1 MRTGRAILGL
11 ELPGFT
17 SRGHCSFHFSGV
29 ETFFEPTANS
39 LARVSG
45 Q

>member
-1 MRTGRAILGL
+1 L
-11 ELPGFT
+11 EVPGFT
-17 SRGHCSFHFSGV
+17 SREQYSVHIFGV